1 MPVLDEWDMSV
12 PLVLRARE
20 GTLQLAQ
27 LWAQQNEHRMLV
39 VNLLTLLLQKITNYN
54 VVVSMYCGLAFEVLA
69 LVLILRILALTL
81 RGSDSALFRPLALC
95 ASLIF
100 FWPVAW
106 ENWTWGMPSIEF
118 FGSLFWAVA
127 VAWALTEW
135 PGRWLGTVVASLCA
149 ILGLCTAAT
158 GFPLLAMVILGILAP
173 RLQGGRVRWTHLG
186 FFALL
191 LVPLVAFYFVGYNSL
206 GHSLGSFVGSR
217 AVSAIAYFFTYMGSF
232 FWTKVGGWPLAFTV
246 GLVGVAWFLICLRVL
261 HRRSP
266 DLMTARELVPLAL
279 LAAYV
284 ILNGALTAFGRID
297 YGIAQG
303 ASSRHRSMT
312 FPFWFAVV
320 VVSVLLIR
328 GALAIRLARSLR
340 FVAAGVAFFCVAVYG
355 LFYEQGVRTI
365 QNRSRMLRE
374 GLASVREYQVA
385 SDEALEPLY
394 PDPLRVR
401 LLAKE
406 LDGYHLGPFAK

>member
-1 MPVLDEWDMSV
+1 
-12 PLVLRARE
+12 
-20 GTLQLAQ
+20 
-27 LWAQQNEHRMLV
+27 
-39 VNLLTLLLQKITNYN
+39 
-54 VVVSMYCGLAFEVLA
+54 
-69 LVLILRILALTL
+69 
-81 RGSDSALFRPLALC
+81 
-95 ASLIF
+95 
-100 FWPVAW
+100 
-106 ENWTWGMPSIEF
+106 MPSIEF

-127 VAWALTEW
+127 VVWALAEW
-135 PGRWLGTVVASLCA
+135 PGRWLGVVVASASA

-158 GFPLLAMVILGILAP
+158 GFPLLAMVVLGILAP
-173 RLQGGRVRWTHLG
+173 RLQGPRVRWQHLG

-191 LVPLVAFYFVGYNSL
+191 AVPLVVFYFVGYNRL
-206 GHSLGSFVGSR
+206 GHSLGSFIGLR
-217 AVSAIAYFFTYMGSF
+217 ALNALAYLFTYIGSF
-232 FWTKVGGWPLAFTV
+232 FWTKVGGWPLAFMV
-246 GLVGVAWFLICLRVL
+246 GMVGVVWFLTCLRL
-261 HRRSP
+261 LSRRFP
-266 DLMTARELVPLAL
+266 ELVTAGTLVPWVL
-279 LAAYV
+279 LAACV
-284 ILNGALTAFGRID
+284 ILNAALTAFGRID

-303 ASSRHRSMT
+303 ATSRYRSMT

-328 GALAIRLARSLR
+328 GALAIPLARSLR

-374 GLASVREYQVA
+374 GLASVREYQVS

-406 LDGYHLGPFAK
+406 LDGYHVGPFAE